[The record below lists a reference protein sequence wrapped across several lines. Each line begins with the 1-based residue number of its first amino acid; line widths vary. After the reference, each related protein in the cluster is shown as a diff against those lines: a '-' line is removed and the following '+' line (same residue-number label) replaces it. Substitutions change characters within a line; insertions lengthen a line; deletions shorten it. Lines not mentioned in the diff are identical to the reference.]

1 MENKNEAI
9 IQKLSNILEEF
20 EFLNNGKKIY
30 KEKSCNNCK
39 YYRRTVKRNKHG
51 KVIAFSSACKSI
63 KTCIN
68 YECWE
73 RKIGS

>member
-1 MENKNEAI
+1 MENKNKTI

-51 KVIAFSSACKSI
+51 KVIAFSSECKSI

>member
-1 MENKNEAI
+1 MDFGNV
-9 IQKLSNILEEF
+9 
-20 EFLNNGKKIY
+20 KKGDVGGY
-30 KEKSCNNCK
+30 VEKEKSCNNCK

-73 RKIGS
+73 RKKSK